1 MPSSAGKGNGIR
13 FLAEYLHVPMSH
25 TYAAG
30 DAENDISML
39 EAAGTGIAMANATEA
54 VKQAADIVTADDNNH
69 DGLLPIIQSNFI

>member
-1 MPSSAGKGNGIR
+1 
-13 FLAEYLHVPMSH
+13 
-25 TYAAG
+25 
-30 DAENDISML
+30 ML